1 MPTTKHLVVASLA
14 AGTVAIA
21 GAGTAIATT
30 SASSHTL
37 SFTSKGTG
45 QTTHFGRQYVNTDKE
60 IKGGHTI
67 GDDVVS
73 GIVNPKAQT
82 ISGTVAIA
90 LKGGQIYARFTGN
103 LANSTLTGKVTGG
116 AGKFKGIAGTINGTA
131 VGSSGNDENLVIKY
145 H

>member
-1 MPTTKHLVVASLA
+1 MPTTKHLMVASLA
-14 AGTVAIA
+14 AGTLAIA
-21 GAGTAIATT
+21 GAGTAIATRA
-30 SASSHTL
+30 SSSHTL

-45 QTTHFGRQYVNTDKE
+45 KTAHFGRQYVNSDKE

-67 GDDVVS
+67 GDDVIS

-90 LKGGQIYARFTGN
+90 LQGGVIYARFTGN
-103 LANSTLTGKVTGG
+103 FATGALTGKVTGG

>member
-30 SASSHTL
+30 SSNSHTL
-37 SFTSKGTG
+37 SFTSKATG
-45 QTTHFGRQYVNTDKE
+45 QTTHFGRRYVNTDKE

-67 GDDVVS
+67 GNDVVS

-90 LKGGQIYARFTGN
+90 LKGGLIYARFTGN
-103 LANSTLTGKVTGG
+103 FTNGALTGKLTGG

-131 VGSSGNDENLVIKY
+131 VGSSGNTEDLVVKY

>member
-1 MPTTKHLVVASLA
+1 MPKTKQLVVASLA

-21 GAGTAIATT
+21 GAGAAVATT
-30 SASSHTL
+30 SSSRHTL

-45 QTTHFGRQYVNTDKE
+45 KTTHFGRQYVNTDKE

-103 LANSTLTGKVTGG
+103 FANGTLTGKITGG
-116 AGKFKGIAGTINGTA
+116 AGTYQGIAGTIKGTA
-131 VGSSGNDENLVIKY
+131 VGSSGNDEHLVVAY